1 MAIIVVGSYILNINQ
16 TNQGYFAPLKFLW
29 QQKGC
34 QLMLLVALIWSVTA
48 NVDKVGVLN
57 SSPVF
62 WLTLHYSF
70 IALLMLPIVWYKSSK
85 KLYQIRR
92 YFPSLFLMG
101 MLGAIAVIFQ
111 MKALELTLVAR
122 VISVKRLST
131 MLTVF
136 WGFLILKE
144 DNFQQRILGSLIMI
158 LGVFLVLK

>member
-1 MAIIVVGSYILNINQ
+1 
-16 TNQGYFAPLKFLW
+16 
-29 QQKGC
+29 
-34 QLMLLVALIWSVTA
+34 
-48 NVDKVGVLN
+48 
-57 SSPVF
+57 
-62 WLTLHYSF
+62 
-70 IALLMLPIVWYKSSK
+70 
-85 KLYQIRR
+85 
-92 YFPSLFLMG
+92 MG